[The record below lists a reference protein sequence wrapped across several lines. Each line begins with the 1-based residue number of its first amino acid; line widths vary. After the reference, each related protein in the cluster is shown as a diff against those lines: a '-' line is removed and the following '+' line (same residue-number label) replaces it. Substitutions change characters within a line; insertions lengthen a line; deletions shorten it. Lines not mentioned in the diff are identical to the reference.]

1 MRALCSTPCQRMMLP
16 IVAAVG
22 LLAAMPQ
29 RLFAQ
34 NQPAIKG
41 QAKVALNAGAEAER
55 AKPVLSTSEII
66 ALRDVVYH
74 ERRAMVLLERARQY
88 LQEEKLSQAFDALQT
103 LLGDPQEL
111 LAPPQDWKRAPSD
124 SFFLENGRL
133 HSVRHEALQIFEL
146 LTVEQLSFYEKKY
159 SETANSAL
167 QAARESGRST
177 AYLEVAR
184 RCFPTLAGAQATD
197 EAATRLLDRG
207 EAALALPVHGLL

>member
-103 LLGDPQEL
+103 LLGDPQ
-111 LAPPQDWKRAPSD
+111 
-124 SFFLENGRL
+124 
-133 HSVRHEALQIFEL
+133 
-146 LTVEQLSFYEKKY
+146 
-159 SETANSAL
+159 
-167 QAARESGRST
+167 
-177 AYLEVAR
+177 
-184 RCFPTLAGAQATD
+184 
-197 EAATRLLDRG
+197 
-207 EAALALPVHGLL
+207 